1 MNVLIVKSR
10 SMKRSICL
18 TAVVA
23 LLLSASCSKKQ
34 DYTCQCYGG
43 FTGGPTETIVVKSTN
58 KENAQKMC
66 AALADPPTNSRN
78 SCSLQ

>member
-1 MNVLIVKSR
+1 
-10 SMKRSICL
+10 MKKTICIA
-18 TAVVA
+18 TVIMS
-23 LLLSASCSKKQ
+23 LLSASCSKKQ

-43 FTGGPTETIVVKSTN
+43 FTGGPTETVVVKSTD
-58 KENAQKMC
+58 KEQAQQMC